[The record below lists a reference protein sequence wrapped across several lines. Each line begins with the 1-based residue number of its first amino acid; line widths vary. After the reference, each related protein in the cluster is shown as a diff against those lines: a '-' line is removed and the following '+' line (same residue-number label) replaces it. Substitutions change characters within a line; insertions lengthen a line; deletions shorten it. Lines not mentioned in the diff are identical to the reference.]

1 MQSDHQDEF
10 FDDSESSKS
19 QRKRESQAMH
29 ELGVK
34 LVKLGKNVLKQLPLD
49 HEVLAAV
56 QLAQKI
62 ENKREGYRR
71 QLQFIGK
78 LLRQRDTD
86 ALLAK
91 IDEIENHSLY
101 QASHFHALERWRD
114 RIISGGDDAI
124 QAFIDDYPMADRQQ
138 LRQYARQAQ
147 KELEQNKPP
156 AASRALFKYIRGV
169 VDSQA
174 K

>member
-1 MQSDHQDEF
+1 MHSDHQDEN

-29 ELGVK
+29 DLGIK
-34 LVKLGKNVLKQLPLD
+34 LVKLGKNTLKQLPLD
-49 HEVLAAV
+49 EEVMAAV
-56 QLAQKI
+56 LLAQKI

-101 QASHFHALERWRD
+101 QAAHFHAIERWRD
-114 RIISGGDDAI
+114 RIINDGDDGI
-124 QAFIDDYPMADRQQ
+124 QAFIDDYPRADRQQ
-138 LRQYARQAQ
+138 LRQYVRQAQ
-147 KELEQNKPP
+147 KEQEQHKPP
-156 AASRALFKYIRGV
+156 AASRALFKYLRSI

-174 K
+174 